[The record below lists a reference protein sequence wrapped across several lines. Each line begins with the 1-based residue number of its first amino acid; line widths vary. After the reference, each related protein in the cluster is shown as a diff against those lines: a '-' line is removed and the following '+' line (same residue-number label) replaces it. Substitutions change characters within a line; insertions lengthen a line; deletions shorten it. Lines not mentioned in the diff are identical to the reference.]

1 MFLIFNLLAKKK
13 KYFTDMSNVIL
24 KKKQQ
29 KKKKKKHKKTHR
41 NAEARTI
48 KVNCLGPYIT
58 SNAVRATLGGITET
72 ELWFPNYLKFY
83 LELTVTSQPD
93 KDVASS
99 LSEDKDEA
107 TFCKSNT

>member
-1 MFLIFNLLAKKK
+1 MWFKKETTKEEK
-13 KYFTDMSNVIL
+13 KT
-24 KKKQQ
+24 Q
-29 KKKKKKHKKTHR
+29 KKHR

-72 ELWFPNYLKFY
+72 ELWFPNYLQFY

-99 LSEDKDEA
+99 LSKDKDEA
-107 TFCKSNT
+107 TFCKSNI

>member
-29 KKKKKKHKKTHR
+29 KKKKNHKKTHR

-107 TFCKSNT
+107 IKSNT

>member
-29 KKKKKKHKKTHR
+29 KKKKKHKKNHR

-107 TFCKSNT
+107 IKSNT